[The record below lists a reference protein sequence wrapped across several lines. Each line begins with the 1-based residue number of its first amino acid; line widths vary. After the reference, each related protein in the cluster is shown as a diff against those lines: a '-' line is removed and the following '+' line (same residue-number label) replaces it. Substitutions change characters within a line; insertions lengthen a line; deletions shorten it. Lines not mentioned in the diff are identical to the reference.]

1 MESILGSLRKMIYR
15 KCKGTKTHGT
25 NNQYEFPWYTNLWS
39 MKIIMI
45 LQSMHA
51 KEVYLFQECE
61 KYLNIVP

>member
-1 MESILGSLRKMIYR
+1 
-15 KCKGTKTHGT
+15 
-25 NNQYEFPWYTNLWS
+25 

-51 KEVYLFQECE
+51 KEVDLFQECE